1 MIIEIIEN
9 IFLSNQYKRLEFNTS
24 HSNELFYIFYPEEST
39 EREEYFVL
47 LQSLNQSNDEMK
59 LILEEKAQLL
69 FEEIIGSDKVERFFE
84 KNCTLIICQNDN
96 DIDRLTALRIEE
108 DLYNFKKNVIAYTD
122 SELEDLVKYLEVRSI
137 NKLSNRVLNDVINEH
152 DGESFISFKNSSVN
166 ASNYYS
172 LIVKLFLK
180 LPFLTYSIEEKELI
194 DLNGEIENKLT
205 QHQKYIFKKLI
216 SNESEW
222 TDNNIHDLVVVTW
235 GKQGD

>member
-1 MIIEIIEN
+1 MIKILEN

-24 HSNELFYIFYPEEST
+24 RSNEFCYIFYPEEST
-39 EREEYFVL
+39 EKEEYFVL

-84 KNCTLIICQNDN
+84 KNCTLIICQNDK

-137 NKLSNRVLNDVINEH
+137 NKLSNRVLNDIINEH
-152 DGESFISFKNSSVN
+152 DGESFISFKNSSVH

-205 QHQKYIFKKLI
+205 QHQKDVFKKLI
-216 SNESEW
+216 SNEFEW